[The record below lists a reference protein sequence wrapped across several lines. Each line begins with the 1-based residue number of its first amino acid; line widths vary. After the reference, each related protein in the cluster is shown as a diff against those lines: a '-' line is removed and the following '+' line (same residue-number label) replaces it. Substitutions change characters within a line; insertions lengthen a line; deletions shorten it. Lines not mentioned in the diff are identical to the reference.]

1 MAKMKHPDSD
11 RVLDVEP
18 ERQAMFASQG
28 WVRVDHKSV
37 PEPDEK

>member
-18 ERQAMFASQG
+18 DRQAQLASQG
-28 WVRVDHKSV
+28 WVRVDGKTT
-37 PEPDEK
+37 PDPK